1 MKKLVLI
8 VLIWAFTIPALAFD
22 YPVDCTSNADRL
34 EYANNAL
41 EALRLWNNAQIVSMT
56 AAEQLAFKVGEWEP
70 RLKTV
75 IDEISKYRHAVK
87 KSGRYAIDASKI
99 EKTVVEKK

>member
-1 MKKLVLI
+1 MKKLVLTI
-8 VLIWAFTIPALAFD
+8 LILTFAIPAFAFE
-22 YPVDCTSNADRL
+22 YPVDCISNADRL

-41 EALRLWNNAQIVSMT
+41 EALRLKNNIDIIGMT
-56 AAEQLAFKVGEWEP
+56 EAERLAYKVNEFEP

>member
-1 MKKLVLI
+1 MKKLVLTI
-8 VLIWAFTIPALAFD
+8 LILVFAIPALAFD
-22 YPVDCTSNADRL
+22 YPPTCTTNADRL

-41 EALRLWNNAQIVSMT
+41 EALRIWNNTQIISMT
-56 AAEQLAFKVGEWEP
+56 TAEQLAFKVNEWEP

-87 KSGRYAIDASKI
+87 KSGRYAIDAEKI
-99 EKTVVEKK
+99 EKAK